1 MIVIVAGKSI
11 KGAVTI
17 TIPNDAAEL
26 EQQSSVASSP
36 AP

>member
-17 TIPNDAAEL
+17 TVPSSDSETAH
-26 EQQSSVASSP
+26 SVAQSP

>member
-17 TIPNDAAEL
+17 TIPSDPETAH
-26 EQQSSVASSP
+26 SG
-36 AP
+36 APVPS

>member
-17 TIPNDAAEL
+17 TVPAEKTDS
-26 EQQSSVASSP
+26 EETV
-36 AP
+36 